1 MMASGNG
8 GSAAAVAAEGS
19 VGASASAAA
28 GAGAAAAESS
38 VAGAAALASSTVSTL
53 ASCPPI
59 WLMRELPTPETAARA
74 TQAHIE
80 NARITM

>member
-1 MMASGNG
+1 MASGNG

-19 VGASASAAA
+19 VVASAA
-28 GAGAAAAESS
+28 GAGAAAESS
-38 VAGAAALASSTVSTL
+38 AVEAGAPVSLIVSTL

-74 TQAHIE
+74 AQAHME